1 MLLHMRQAP
10 RCRART
16 RRGSLCQ
23 SPAMKNG
30 RCRMHGGTSP
40 GAPKGNKNAYK
51 HGHYTADAIARRRSI
66 ATLIRTGKKLTA
78 DIMAVPKTQNLECPA
93 ECGSQPPAYA
103 PVLFP
108 GSVFKLHGE
117 ELLRSPRNTSH
128 KKPRPEEPRLSCNVH
143 IREREYSEDFSRT
156 PSFRSSRQ

>member
-1 MLLHMRQAP
+1 MLLHMRQVP

-51 HGHYTADAIARRRSI
+51 HGHYTADAIARRRLI

-78 DIMAVPKTQNLECPA
+78 DIHG
-93 ECGSQPPAYA
+93 GS
-103 PVLFP
+103 
-108 GSVFKLHGE
+108 
-117 ELLRSPRNTSH
+117 
-128 KKPRPEEPRLSCNVH
+128 
-143 IREREYSEDFSRT
+143 
-156 PSFRSSRQ
+156 

>member
-10 RCRART
+10 RCRAQT

-40 GAPKGNKNAYK
+40 GAPKGNNNAYK
-51 HGHYTADAIARRRSI
+51 HGHYTADTIARRRSI

-78 DIMAVPKTQNLECPA
+78 DIHG
-93 ECGSQPPAYA
+93 GS
-103 PVLFP
+103 
-108 GSVFKLHGE
+108 
-117 ELLRSPRNTSH
+117 
-128 KKPRPEEPRLSCNVH
+128 
-143 IREREYSEDFSRT
+143 
-156 PSFRSSRQ
+156 